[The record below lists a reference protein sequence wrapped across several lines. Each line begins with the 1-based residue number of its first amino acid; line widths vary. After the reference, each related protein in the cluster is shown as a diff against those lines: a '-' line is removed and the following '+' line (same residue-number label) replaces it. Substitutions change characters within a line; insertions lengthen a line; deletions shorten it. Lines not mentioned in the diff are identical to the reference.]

1 MSVLERTIRIGA
13 GTGLRVDSMLSA
25 ALIAEAVSPSSEL
38 WLVSPWITDVQVLD
52 NSQGAYDS
60 FFGDVPPLDWRL
72 SEALI
77 HIASRESRVHV
88 VTRPDAHNAPFL
100 RRLESSPQQDSIR
113 IVLNPDV
120 HEKTLCGDNW
130 ILTGSMNY
138 TVRGM
143 AVNDESVTYK
153 VGGPDASQARLD
165 LRQRWGAGA

>member
-1 MSVLERTIRIGA
+1 MSVLERTVRIGA
-13 GTGLRVDSMLSA
+13 GTGLRIDAMLSS
-25 ALIAEAVSPSSEL
+25 ALIAEVVNPSNEI
-38 WLVSPWITDVQVLD
+38 WLVSPWITDIQVLD

-60 FFGDVPPLDWRL
+60 FFGDVPPLGWRL

-77 HIASRESRVHV
+77 QIASRGIRVHV
-88 VTRPDAHNAPFL
+88 VTRPDPHNAPFI
-100 RRLESSPQQDSIR
+100 RRLESSTERDFIH
-113 IVLNPDV
+113 IVLNPEV
-120 HEKTLCGDNW
+120 HEKTLCGDEW

-153 VGGPDASQARLD
+153 VGGPEASQARLD

>member
-1 MSVLERTIRIGA
+1 MSVLERTVRIGA
-13 GTGLRVDSMLSA
+13 GTGLRVDAMLSS
-25 ALIAEAVSPSSEL
+25 ALIAEVVNPSNEI
-38 WLVSPWITDVQVLD
+38 WLVSPWITDIRVLD

-77 HIASRESRVHV
+77 QIASRETRVHV
-88 VTRPDAHNAPFL
+88 VTRPDPHNALFL
-100 RRLESSPQQDSIR
+100 RRLESSTERDFIR

-120 HEKTLCGDNW
+120 HEKTLCGDEW

-153 VGGPDASQARLD
+153 VGGPEASQARLD